1 MGGERAGGRSAC
13 ALAPTP
19 HPPSSLL
26 SAFLNNTPIVALLIP
41 LVRGWAR
48 RNGVPAKQLLI
59 PLR

>member
-1 MGGERAGGRSAC
+1 MRARANP
-13 ALAPTP
+13 APP
-19 HPPSSLL
+19 LFSSLL